1 MSISIAQAQLYFLAF
16 TRIMA
21 VIVHVPIF
29 GGQNIPN
36 QVRIGLGL
44 MLSAILIPWQP
55 LPATAAPIADLAFA
69 VAIGREL
76 LIGTLAGFAATATF
90 AAVQIAGEL
99 MGVAIGFGSARVL
112 NPALGESGSAL
123 DQLFVM
129 IALLL
134 FVVLNGHH
142 FFLIALQKTFQ
153 AIPVGSTQFV
163 FNAET
168 MLRQFADLIVAG
180 AQMALP
186 VVGTLLL
193 TDITLGLLA
202 RVAPQIQVFFLG
214 LPLKIGIGLF
224 AFMLTMA
231 IAIPRI
237 GDLYTQ
243 MGPRML
249 QLIGVAR

>member
-1 MSISIAQAQLYFLAF
+1 
-16 TRIMA
+16 MA

-44 MLSAILIPWQP
+44 MLAAVMIPWQP
-55 LPATAAPIADLAFA
+55 LPASAATIPDMVFA
-69 VAIGREL
+69 VSIGREL
-76 LIGTLAGFAATATF
+76 IIGTLAGFAATATF
-90 AAVQIAGEL
+90 GAVQIAGEL
-99 MGVAIGFGSARVL
+99 MGMEIGFGSARVL
-112 NPALGESGSAL
+112 NPAMGDSGSAL
-123 DQLFVM
+123 DQFFVM

-134 FVVLNGHH
+134 FIVLNGHH
-142 FFLIALQKTFQ
+142 LFLVALQKTFV
-153 AIPVGSTQFV
+153 AVPVGSTQIE
-163 FNAET
+163 FNAEI

-186 VVGTLLL
+186 VIGTILL

-214 LPLKIGIGLF
+214 MPLKIGIGLF
-224 AFMLTMA
+224 AMMLTMA
-231 IAIPRI
+231 IAIPRL
-237 GDLYTQ
+237 GDLYAR

-249 QLIGVAR
+249 QLIGVAK